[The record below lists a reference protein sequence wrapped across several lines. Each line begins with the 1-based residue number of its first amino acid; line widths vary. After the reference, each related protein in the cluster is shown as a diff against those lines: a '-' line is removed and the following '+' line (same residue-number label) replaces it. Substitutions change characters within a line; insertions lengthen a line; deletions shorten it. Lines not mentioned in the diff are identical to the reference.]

1 MTAIYQ
7 IESAKAVA
15 RPVSLPSG
23 MKYQVQADLKPDLK
37 QASDVE
43 GADKDGLSEA
53 ALSGELATVA
63 LRYKQPEASESQR
76 LEVSIKNQPKR
87 FMEASP
93 DFRFA
98 SSVAGFGMYLRNSKH
113 RGSINAGQ
121 LQQIASGAIGKDEA
135 GYRSEFIDLIRKAS
149 GR

>member
-1 MTAIYQ
+1 
-7 IESAKAVA
+7 
-15 RPVSLPSG
+15 
-23 MKYQVQADLKPDLK
+23 MK
-37 QASDVE
+37 
-43 GADKDGLSEA
+43 
-53 ALSGELATVA
+53 
-63 LRYKQPEASESQR
+63 
-76 LEVSIKNQPKR
+76 
-87 FMEASP
+87 ASP

-98 SSVAGFGMYLRNSKH
+98 TSVAGFGMYLRNSKH